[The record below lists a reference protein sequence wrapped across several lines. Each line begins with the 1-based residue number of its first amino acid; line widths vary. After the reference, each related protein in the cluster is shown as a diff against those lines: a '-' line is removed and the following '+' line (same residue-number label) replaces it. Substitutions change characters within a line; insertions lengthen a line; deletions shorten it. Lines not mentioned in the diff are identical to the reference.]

1 MIHNYAGMEVNT
13 QEQVGS
19 YIAYKY

>member
-1 MIHNYAGMEVNT
+1 MIHNYAGMEVST